1 MSVKNVER
9 QEKNKVKLTIEIS
22 AEAFAAA
29 IEKVYRKNKGQ
40 IAIPG
45 FRKGNA
51 PRKLIEKMYGAELFY
66 EEEMCI
72 RDSLNRERRVFPGP
86 AVGGTG

>member
-22 AEAFAAA
+22 AEAFEAA

-45 FRKGNA
+45 FRKGKA
-51 PRKLIEKMYGAELFY
+51 PRKLIEKMYGCLLY
-66 EEEMCI
+66 TSRC
-72 RDSLNRERRVFPGP
+72 V
-86 AVGGTG
+86 